1 MKKVIVFGASGHAK
15 VVIDIIEQQNQYEIF
30 GLVDSFK
37 PKKSLLFEYAILGNE
52 DDLPA
57 LVKEHNIYGIIV
69 AIGDNCTRKTIVH
82 KVQEICP
89 TLQFINAI
97 HPTAVLGKN
106 VALGNGIVVMPGAI
120 INSDAVIGDSCI
132 VNTNASVGHEAILKD
147 FSSISPGVK
156 IGGNFNLGFCSA
168 ISIGATVIENITI
181 GDNTIIGAGAVV
193 TKNFPNCI
201 VAYGSPA
208 KIIRARTENERYLF
222 SNLERK
228 GKRAVLKQVK

>member
-1 MKKVIVFGASGHAK
+1 MNKVIIFGASGHAK
-15 VVIDIIEQQNQYEIF
+15 VVIDIIEKQNQYEIF

-37 PKKSLLFEYAILGNE
+37 PKKTLLFEYAILGSE

-69 AIGDNCTRKTIVH
+69 AIGDNCTRNIIVH

-97 HPTAVLGKN
+97 HPNAVLGKN

-120 INSDAVIGDSCI
+120 INSDAAIGDSCI

-168 ISIGATVIENITI
+168 ISIGATIIENITI

-193 TKNFPNCI
+193 TRDFPNGV

-208 KIIRARTENERYLF
+208 KIIRHRAKNDEYLF
-222 SNLERK
+222 SSKERSK
-228 GKRAVLKQVK
+228 NRGIL